1 MSPWARPRV
10 PALLNT
16 VKYRALCYNAGSGAF
31 GDFRNRPRPPHW
43 FGGAHCSTS
52 YATPLHSRPLMA
64 KPGALI
70 KRGRGAVAPP
80 PLTVTQLLLDVSLV
94 RLLLTVLGVAF
105 RPVQVSARWCAWCWS
120 LAVAL
125 RRFVLRA
132 VGFLAAPPRSPAL
145 RQLGR
150 GLLEVRRWHLAAA
163 GLVVASA
170 LSSAAKYV
178 RDLKDEAVQQKR
190 RLLAKMAN
198 SRSYFEWSIN
208 AAKLDALE
216 GVDQAQRWSRETR
229 LYDRKLL
236 REKVAHLRK
245 VRAGGVVADQM
256 FALRADL
263 LRNLGNITNS
273 ALHEHFPVIPEP
285 IREYIEE
292 VKAQLEEVTSSP
304 DLPLEEKAAFLKET
318 RHAFGRTALVLS
330 GGGSLGAFHLGVV
343 KALLEHQMLPRVLAG
358 SSVGSIVCALA
369 ATRTDS
375 ELAGMLCGAS
385 LADFDLSFFSS
396 STAPQFV
403 AQLLA
408 QGTLH
413 DHDVLVKRLRH
424 LLGDLTFM
432 EAFQHTG
439 RVLNVSVTAADTNE
453 PPRLLNYLTAPHVVI
468 WSAVAC
474 SSAFPGLFAPQEL
487 LARNAAG
494 QLVKFSSEAAGG
506 GESSGSG
513 ASARRWRDGSLEQD
527 LPMRGLSEMFSVN
540 HFIVSQTNPH
550 IVPFL
555 NLKRRMGTAGAV
567 AESEFK
573 HRCRQLM
580 EVLPGWVPS
589 KWLKV
594 FSQQWEGDVTI
605 VLPHTFLQLYKA
617 LVNPSN
623 ADLLAAVRQGE
634 LSTWAKLS
642 AIHCNCGIEA
652 TLDAC
657 IQQVSTW
664 ERQERR
670 KAAGALLPMKSR
682 IPSWMHLP
690 AAGAPG
696 GAGAL
701 NASPSQDSLAGFDN
715 DGIYVD
721 DDYLPLPEERAHGQI
736 YAPPPAY
743 ECIDASAN
751 VWTGAAFGGPAGR
764 ARSHAHP
771 STDRLDVIAP

>member
-1 MSPWARPRV
+1 MVPWASSWGLDRDQSAV
-10 PALLNT
+10 
-16 VKYRALCYNAGSGAF
+16 
-31 GDFRNRPRPPHW
+31 
-43 FGGAHCSTS
+43 
-52 YATPLHSRPLMA
+52 MA
-64 KPGALI
+64 KPGALV
-70 KRGRGAVAPP
+70 KRSRGAVLPP

-94 RLLLTVLGVAF
+94 RLLLAVLGVAF

-120 LAVAL
+120 VAVSL
-125 RRFVLRA
+125 RRCVLRA
-132 VGFLAAPPRSPAL
+132 IGFLAAPPRSRAL

-163 GLVVASA
+163 GLVAASA
-170 LSSAAKYV
+170 LSSAVKYV

-229 LYDRKLL
+229 LYDRNLL

-375 ELAGMLCGAS
+375 ELAGMLCGTS

-506 GESSGSG
+506 GEGEGG

-555 NLKRRMGTAGAV
+555 NLKRRLGTAGAV

-580 EVLPGWVPS
+580 EVLPGWAPS
-589 KWLKV
+589 KWLRV

-617 LVNPSN
+617 VVNPSN

-634 LSTWAKLS
+634 LCTWAKLS

-690 AAGAPG
+690 SAGSVG
-696 GAGAL
+696 GAL
-701 NASPSQDSLAGFDN
+701 RASPSQDSLAGGLCHVCRFDN

-721 DDYLPLPEERAHGQI
+721 DDHLPLPEERVDARI
-736 YAPPPAY
+736 YAPMPAY

-751 VWTGAAFGGPAGR
+751 IWEASVGGSPAR
-764 ARSHAHP
+764 RVHSHVHS